1 MQMADALDIVDQKVQ
16 CSLWIRHLQAAVM
29 TQAHSYDRLDH
40 SWFNHSSSAS
50 TPFATLRNSSRL
62 VSVPAC
68 LNCSRLF
75 FEQEYLK
82 DWHPRLIGLTGTPEQ
97 VHHFSSFIFCHVS
110 SFLSFAFVQFS
121 FSLSMLLCWHDVASQ
136 VAQVARTFRVFFSKA
151 KTGDGPEDYLVDH
164 RSLLFFFLALFF
176 CHILVD
182 LLLIPFFQHHH
193 VSYEPKWGASSMCTC
208 ED

>member
-97 VHHFSSFIFCHVS
+97 VHQFFHQFFSYLVLEDSRFSFFLVFSRNCCNHAIFPSSYVELGCASRAHISSF
-110 SFLSFAFVQFS
+110 FL
-121 FSLSMLLCWHDVASQ
+121 
-136 VAQVARTFRVFFSKA
+136 K
-151 KTGDGPEDYLVDH
+151 G
-164 RSLLFFFLALFF
+164 
-176 CHILVD
+176 
-182 LLLIPFFQHHH
+182 
-193 VSYEPKWGASSMCTC
+193 
-208 ED
+208 